1 MSKFNFLKKIG
12 IFNALAV
19 TLIGCN
25 FNPGQNVPAGVYG
38 PPPMEQG
45 DEYDPSENIPEAIYG
60 PPVID
65 EDEIIVDEYD
75 NSDSKKM
82 DPGFVIND
90 DFDPE
95 HNIADEVYGPP
106 PGDEYDPENNIPDEV
121 YGPPPGEEE

>member
-25 FNPGQNVPAGVYG
+25 FNPAQNVPAGVYG
-38 PPPMEQG
+38 PPPMEQE
-45 DEYDPSENIPEAIYG
+45 DKYDPSENIPEPIYG

-65 EDEIIVDEYD
+65 EDAIIVDEYD

-90 DFDPE
+90 DFEPE
-95 HNIADEVYGPP
+95 HNMEADVYGPP
-106 PGDEYDPENNIPDEV
+106 PGEEYDPEDNIPDEV